1 LRQTLALLLFALGIG
16 CAQAQ
21 PAPLF
26 AQFGA
31 PRPVTIVGYDGHAME
46 PFVTRDGAVLFF
58 NNRNDPADQTDLHW
72 AERIDDLTFRYRG
85 RVDGA
90 NSAALDGV
98 ATMSAAGR
106 FCFVSPREYGSTLS
120 TVYCGVWA
128 NGRLSPPV
136 LQRHAS
142 VRVRGRV
149 VFDVELSAEGEMLV
163 LADGVFR
170 GGPIPAAADL
180 RLARWRDNG
189 FHLAPDG
196 DALLARLNSSGA
208 LEYAAALSADTLEL
222 AFTRAEGPPPLI
234 RTSLWIARRANASE
248 AFGEPV
254 RIAAISGAVVEA
266 PAFAPD
272 GNALYYHARTG
283 DRFSIWRVSR

>member
-1 LRQTLALLLFALGIG
+1 LVFLLALGAG

-21 PAPLF
+21 PAPSF
-26 AQFGA
+26 AQFAG
-31 PRPVTIVGYDGHAME
+31 PRPVTIAGYDGHAME

-72 AERIDDLTFRYRG
+72 AERIDDLAFRYRG

-98 ATMSAAGR
+98 GTMSASGR
-106 FCFVSPREYGSTLS
+106 FCFVSLRDYDATLS
-120 TVYCGVWA
+120 TIYCGTWA

-142 VRVRGRV
+142 ARVRGRV
-149 VFDVELSAEGEMLV
+149 MFDVELSAEGDMLV

-189 FHLAPDG
+189 FHLAPEN
-196 DALLARLNSSGA
+196 DALFARLNSRGA
-208 LEYAAALSADTLEL
+208 LEYAAALSADGLEL
-222 AFTRAEGPPPLI
+222 AFTRAEGPPPFT
-234 RTSLWIARRANASE
+234 RTSVWIARRADASE
-248 AFGEPV
+248 AFGEPL

-266 PAFAPD
+266 PAFSPD
-272 GNALYYHARTG
+272 GDALYYHVRTG
-283 DRFSIWRVSR
+283 DRFSIWHISR